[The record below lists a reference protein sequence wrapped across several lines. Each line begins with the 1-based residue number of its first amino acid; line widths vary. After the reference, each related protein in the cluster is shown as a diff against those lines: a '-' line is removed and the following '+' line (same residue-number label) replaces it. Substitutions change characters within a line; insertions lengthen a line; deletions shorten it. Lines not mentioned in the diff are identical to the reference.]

1 MNVPVIDL
9 TEEGRNKNLRKRS
22 RLDLLDQ
29 LVGSRMQGIAPSD
42 AGRQAFNNLNIERRE
57 PIVNVDAVG
66 RGMEEAGASLKSFQE
81 EKVKTPFDEALNFA
95 FKTLPGNSI
104 ELGGQIMQLNQDQ
117 AFELAKTIGLQGA
130 QLANRVAQATQSPEA
145 SGRLVLDTMSW
156 VKENA
161 PGSTEELTELLNS
174 LTVGDVTGV
183 GSLAMAPFKKGL
195 KRTLKDA
202 DEKARKVSLED
213 IKKKMIDIRNAPN
226 SKTAK
231 KLFSQK
237 NKLIEKHVTKYGY
250 GDFERDEVIDLMRT
264 DLDKFKALSSDFGIG
279 KASRVSEKKRSKE
292 LDDGTKV
299 DANII
304 VGEDRGLLNPAV
316 HEREAGRGN
325 VELLGDY
332 HGKPFI
338 PDFDIVDEDINRRII
353 NPSELEGKVLIPFAG
368 DRSRVGLLRRIGQT
382 QFDSPIDIQG
392 GPDFPGSELARKQG
406 AVWASM
412 GGVLQRKYDQAKR
425 IADAG
430 FEPVGVYSAMHQS
443 AVNFSTP
450 VIETIIESMAKRG
463 TKISQRALEG
473 ASDTINSSIRQKN
486 KTDLSDWEK
495 KVKNAK
501 KNNTPLPEKPEP
513 TPEFVGLTN
522 PDMYQQLMGIGKY
535 PREGSGALRKSVI
548 EILQQE
554 QWQELGFPNVRDI
567 LTAVNDPD
575 LYNINRADV
584 GASFFDIDT
593 TKPIFKP
600 TGEGNIHRSYDSM
613 ISGED
618 IGKTER
624 PDIPSQVAFPDMY
637 DEARLRKTS
646 PKSGDPK
653 PLDVSEQT
661 GHVQMRGDVGQLMT
675 PQVVDS
681 WSRWIERAKE
691 KGIPIGAE
699 MPLALALIAIVA
711 AEGETE

>member
-250 GDFERDEVIDLMRT
+250 GDFERDEVIDLMRP
-264 DLDKFKALSSDFGIG
+264 DLD
-279 KASRVSEKKRSKE
+279 
-292 LDDGTKV
+292 
-299 DANII
+299 
-304 VGEDRGLLNPAV
+304 
-316 HEREAGRGN
+316 
-325 VELLGDY
+325 
-332 HGKPFI
+332 
-338 PDFDIVDEDINRRII
+338 
-353 NPSELEGKVLIPFAG
+353 
-368 DRSRVGLLRRIGQT
+368 
-382 QFDSPIDIQG
+382 
-392 GPDFPGSELARKQG
+392 
-406 AVWASM
+406 
-412 GGVLQRKYDQAKR
+412 
-425 IADAG
+425 
-430 FEPVGVYSAMHQS
+430 
-443 AVNFSTP
+443 
-450 VIETIIESMAKRG
+450 
-463 TKISQRALEG
+463 
-473 ASDTINSSIRQKN
+473 
-486 KTDLSDWEK
+486 
-495 KVKNAK
+495 
-501 KNNTPLPEKPEP
+501 
-513 TPEFVGLTN
+513 
-522 PDMYQQLMGIGKY
+522 
-535 PREGSGALRKSVI
+535 
-548 EILQQE
+548 
-554 QWQELGFPNVRDI
+554 
-567 LTAVNDPD
+567 
-575 LYNINRADV
+575 
-584 GASFFDIDT
+584 
-593 TKPIFKP
+593 
-600 TGEGNIHRSYDSM
+600 
-613 ISGED
+613 
-618 IGKTER
+618 
-624 PDIPSQVAFPDMY
+624 
-637 DEARLRKTS
+637 
-646 PKSGDPK
+646 
-653 PLDVSEQT
+653 
-661 GHVQMRGDVGQLMT
+661 
-675 PQVVDS
+675 
-681 WSRWIERAKE
+681 
-691 KGIPIGAE
+691 
-699 MPLALALIAIVA
+699 
-711 AEGETE
+711 